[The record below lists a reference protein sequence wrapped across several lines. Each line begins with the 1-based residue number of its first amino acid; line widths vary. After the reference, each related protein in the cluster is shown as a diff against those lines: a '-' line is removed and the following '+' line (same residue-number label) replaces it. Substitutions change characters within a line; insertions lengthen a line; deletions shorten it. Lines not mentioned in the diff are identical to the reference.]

1 MTFDNLI
8 NQMTNLRFLIEFLE
22 KSDIT
27 KQEIINLLKI
37 NKEIQHEKNQI
48 ISYENFLKRTI
59 NHLTEKEQK
68 KQTGIY
74 RENLNNTKEK
84 IKELEKEFVE
94 TIEKIQYRNSE
105 KTSHFY
111 RLGEIQEE
119 VRKKIKSHWR

>member
-8 NQMTNLRFLIEFLE
+8 NQMTNLKFLIDFLE

-68 KQTGIY
+68 KQAGIY

-94 TIEKIQYRNSE
+94 TVEKIQYRNSE
-105 KTSHFY
+105 KTSLFC

-119 VRKKIKSHWR
+119 VRKKIRSHK

>member
-94 TIEKIQYRNSE
+94 TVEKIQYRNSE
-105 KTSHFY
+105 KTSFFY

-119 VRKKIKSHWR
+119 VRKKIRSHK

>member
-8 NQMTNLRFLIEFLE
+8 NQMTNVRFLIEFLE

-59 NHLTEKEQK
+59 NYLTEKEQK
-68 KQTGIY
+68 KQSGIY

-94 TIEKIQYRNSE
+94 TVEKIKYRNSE
-105 KTSHFY
+105 KTSLFY

-119 VRKKIKSHWR
+119 ARKKIRSHK

>member
-68 KQTGIY
+68 N
-74 RENLNNTKEK
+74 NL
-84 IKELEKEFVE
+84 EF
-94 TIEKIQYRNSE
+94 IEKI
-105 KTSHFY
+105 
-111 RLGEIQEE
+111 
-119 VRKKIKSHWR
+119 

>member
-1 MTFDNLI
+1 MTFDNMI
-8 NQMTNLRFLIEFLE
+8 NQMTNLKFLIEFLE

-37 NKEIQHEKNQI
+37 NQEIQHEKNQI

-59 NHLTEKEQK
+59 NYLTEKEQK
-68 KQTGIY
+68 KQAGIY

-94 TIEKIQYRNSE
+94 TVEKIQYRNSE
-105 KTSHFY
+105 KTSLFY

-119 VRKKIKSHWR
+119 VRKKIRSHK

>member
-94 TIEKIQYRNSE
+94 TVEKIKYRNSE
-105 KTSHFY
+105 KTSLFY

-119 VRKKIKSHWR
+119 VKKNKISQIK

>member
-8 NQMTNLRFLIEFLE
+8 NQMTNLKFLIDFLE

-37 NKEIQHEKNQI
+37 NKEIQHEKNQL

-68 KQTGIY
+68 KQ
-74 RENLNNTKEK
+74 RKR
-84 IKELEKEFVE
+84 
-94 TIEKIQYRNSE
+94 IEKA
-105 KTSHFY
+105 
-111 RLGEIQEE
+111 
-119 VRKKIKSHWR
+119 

>member
-8 NQMTNLRFLIEFLE
+8 NQMTNLRFLIKFLE

-27 KQEIINLLKI
+27 KQEIRNLLKI

-68 KQTGIY
+68 KQAGIY

-94 TIEKIQYRNSE
+94 TVEKIQYRNSE
-105 KTSHFY
+105 KTSLFC

-119 VRKKIKSHWR
+119 VRKKIRSHK

>member
-8 NQMTNLRFLIEFLE
+8 NQMTNLRFLIKFLE

-68 KQTGIY
+68 KQAGIY

-94 TIEKIQYRNSE
+94 TVEKIQYRNSE
-105 KTSHFY
+105 KTSLFC

-119 VRKKIKSHWR
+119 VRKKIRSHK

>member
-8 NQMTNLRFLIEFLE
+8 NQMTNLKFLIDFLE

-48 ISYENFLKRTI
+48 ISYENFLERTI

-68 KQTGIY
+68 KQGGIY

-94 TIEKIQYRNSE
+94 TVEKIQYRNSE
-105 KTSHFY
+105 KTSLFC
-111 RLGEIQEE
+111 RLREIQEE
-119 VRKKIKSHWR
+119 VRKKIRSHK

>member
-1 MTFDNLI
+1 MTFNNLI

-68 KQTGIY
+68 KQAEIY

-94 TIEKIQYRNSE
+94 TVEKIQYRNSE
-105 KTSHFY
+105 KTSFFY

-119 VRKKIKSHWR
+119 VRKKIRSHK

>member
-8 NQMTNLRFLIEFLE
+8 NQMTNLKFVIEFLE

-68 KQTGIY
+68 KQAGIY

-94 TIEKIQYRNSE
+94 TVKKIQYRNSE
-105 KTSHFY
+105 KTSLFY

-119 VRKKIKSHWR
+119 VRKKIRSHK